1 MKEGEKVSKEGKIVK
16 DLSDKGVGRN
26 SLRKRPE
33 KRKNEN
39 SLESCSKVA
48 LLSTRWTA
56 VPETSLCCPEGP
68 AGTATHQRFWS
79 MAPLEGLFKAVESGH
94 ISQWFHHA

>member
-68 AGTATHQRFWS
+68 AGTATAS
-79 MAPLEGLFKAVESGH
+79 EVLEHGPTGGAV
-94 ISQWFHHA
+94 